1 MLMNNKTKWILG
13 LIAAVLGAISSYI
26 LSSCAASQSFIDSKG
41 HTTIVTTDTTNVQHG
56 GIVSIKIK

>member
-1 MLMNNKTKWILG
+1 MLMNSKTKWILG

-26 LSSCAASQSFIDSKG
+26 LSSCTAAQSFMDSKG
-41 HTTIVTTDTTNVQHG
+41 YTTIVTTDTTHVQHG